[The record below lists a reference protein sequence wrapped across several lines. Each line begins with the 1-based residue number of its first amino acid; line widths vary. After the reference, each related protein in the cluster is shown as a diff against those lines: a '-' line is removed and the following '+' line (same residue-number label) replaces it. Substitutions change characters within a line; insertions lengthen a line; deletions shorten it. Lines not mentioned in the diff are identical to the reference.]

1 MADGILGLGT
11 GQSSTLNSDLITKLK
26 TAETKAVVTPI
37 ETKIT
42 NLATEK
48 DFLTSVETKVKE
60 LLTAVKPFDL
70 FVVGGVNA
78 LQQKSATTSGDSVT
92 FDAADV
98 SALNKGFTTVSVS
111 QLAQKDVYQSNII
124 TDKSTYALTGTLNI
138 KVGASGTDT
147 PYTLSNYKSYDELI
161 SAINTQSGVDAS
173 LEQVGTS
180 SYRLVL
186 KSESTG
192 KDNALTITD
201 GTANLGFNNA
211 KDSITGKPNHV
222 LTAQNMNATVDG
234 IAYDVSTNN
243 ITVNGLKITA
253 NKLDTD
259 SSGNII
265 SSSTINVSED
275 TTNVETQMNSFVTK
289 YNELVSLVGN
299 EINNAD
305 SKVENKSALKDILN
319 QVKDKLFGSYG
330 VSNNKSIFNYGFEL
344 DKSGTLSLNST
355 TFKSAIQ
362 NDMSGLRDLFI
373 GTAEKKG
380 LGTTLK
386 ETIDNMSYSG
396 GVLGV
401 YDADIISRQTK
412 LTDSKTKAEDT
423 LTAKYSQLA
432 SQFAAYTTLITQ
444 MESSFS
450 GLKMM
455 ISQSTSSNN

>member
-1 MADGILGLGT
+1 MADGILGLGS
-11 GQSSTLNSDLITKLK
+11 GQSSTLSSDLITKLK
-26 TAETKAVVTPI
+26 TAESTATVKPI

-42 NLATEK
+42 NLTTEK

-70 FVVGGVNA
+70 FVAGGVNA

-111 QLAQKDVYQSNII
+111 QLAQKDVYQSKII
-124 TDKSTYALTGTLNI
+124 NKSDVLNLTSASPLVIGTKSYPPDIYTTYR
-138 KVGASGTDT
+138 
-147 PYTLSNYKSYDELI
+147 SYDELI

-192 KDNALTITD
+192 TANALKISGTLSATLGFTTD
-201 GTANLGFNNA
+201 GTIINA
-211 KDSITGKPNHV
+211 TNHV

-253 NKLDTD
+253 NKLDTKD
-259 SSGNII
+259 SSGNYT
-265 SSSTINVSED
+265 SSTINVSED
-275 TTNVETQMNSFVTK
+275 TTNVEKQMNSFVTK

-305 SKVENKSALKDILN
+305 SKVENKSALKDILS

-330 VSNNKSIFNYGFEL
+330 ASSNKSIFNYGFEL

-386 ETIDNMSYSG
+386 ETIDGMSYSG
-396 GVLGV
+396 GLLSN
-401 YDADIISRQTK
+401 YDNDISNRQTK
-412 LTDSKTKAEDT
+412 LTESKTKAEDA

-432 SQFAAYTTLITQ
+432 SQFSAYTTLITQ

-455 ISQSTSSNN
+455 IQQSTTSNN

>member
-26 TAETKAVVTPI
+26 TAESTATVKPI

-42 NLATEK
+42 NLTTEK

-70 FVVGGVNA
+70 FVAGGVNA

-111 QLAQKDVYQSNII
+111 QLAQKDVYQSKII
-124 TDKSTYALTGTLNI
+124 NKSDVLNLTSASPLVIGTKSYPPDI
-138 KVGASGTDT
+138 
-147 PYTLSNYKSYDELI
+147 YTTYKSYDELI

-173 LEQVGTS
+173 LEQVGTN
-180 SYRLVL
+180 SYRLVI

-192 KDNALTITD
+192 TDNALKISGGGKTL
-201 GTANLGFNNA
+201 NLYV
-211 KDSITGKPNHV
+211 DTNHV

-253 NKLDTD
+253 NKVDVN
-259 SSGNII
+259 G

-330 VSNNKSIFNYGFEL
+330 ASSNKSIFNYGFEL

-386 ETIDNMSYSG
+386 ETIDGMSYSG
-396 GVLGV
+396 GLLSN
-401 YDADIISRQTK
+401 YDNDISNRQTK
-412 LTDSKTKAEDT
+412 LTESKTKAEDA

-432 SQFAAYTTLITQ
+432 SQFSAYTTLITQ

-455 ISQSTSSNN
+455 IQQSTTSNN

>member
-70 FVVGGVNA
+70 FVAGGVNA

-253 NKLDTD
+253 NKVDVN
-259 SSGNII
+259 G

>member
-26 TAETKAVVTPI
+26 TAESTATVKPI

-42 NLATEK
+42 NLKTET
-48 DFLTSVETKVKE
+48 DFLASVETKVNE

-70 FVVGGVNA
+70 FVAGGVNA

-98 SALNKGFTTVSVS
+98 SALNKGFTTVSVTK
-111 QLAQKDVYQSNII
+111 LAQKDVYQSEII
-124 TDKSTYALTGTLNI
+124 NKTDAPNLTSPLTIGTKSYPPDDKTT
-138 KVGASGTDT
+138 
-147 PYTLSNYKSYDELI
+147 YKSYDELI
-161 SAINTQSGVDAS
+161 AAINTQSGVDAS
-173 LEQVGTS
+173 LEQVGTN
-180 SYRLVL
+180 SYRLVI

-192 KDNALTITD
+192 IDNALTISGAET
-201 GTANLGFNNA
+201 LGFN
-211 KDSITGKPNHV
+211 KTITSDDGIVTHPNHV

-253 NKLDTD
+253 NKLDTKD
-259 SSGNII
+259 SSGNYT
-265 SSSTINVSED
+265 SSTINVSED

-330 VSNNKSIFNYGFEL
+330 TSSNKSIFNYGFEL
-344 DKSGTLSLNST
+344 DKSGSLSLNST

-362 NDMSGLRDLFI
+362 NDMSGLRELFI
-373 GTAEKKG
+373 GTADKKG

-386 ETIDNMSYSG
+386 ETMDNMRYSG
-396 GVLGV
+396 GVLNT

-432 SQFAAYTTLITQ
+432 SQFAAYTTLMTQ

-455 ISQSTSSNN
+455 IQQSTSSNN

>member
-1 MADGILGLGT
+1 MADGILGLGS
-11 GQSSTLNSDLITKLK
+11 GQSSTLSSDLITKLK
-26 TAETKAVVTPI
+26 TAESTATVKPI

-42 NLATEK
+42 NLTTEK

-70 FVVGGVNA
+70 FVAGGVNA

-111 QLAQKDVYQSNII
+111 QLAQKDVYQSKII
-124 TDKSTYALTGTLNI
+124 NKSDVLNLTSASPLVIGTTSYPP
-138 KVGASGTDT
+138 SGTT
-147 PYTLSNYKSYDELI
+147 YKSYDELI

-373 GTAEKKG
+373 GTADKKG

-386 ETIDNMSYSG
+386 ETIDNMRYSG
-396 GVLGV
+396 GVLNT

-412 LTDSKTKAEDT
+412 LTDSKTKAEDA

-432 SQFAAYTTLITQ
+432 SQFAAYTTLMTQ